1 MKLLRFLVFGILVF
15 MLWPECIAAE
25 WQWSVQIPGIISNET
40 DDHPQAFLWIP
51 SDCAQVRGVM
61 IGTHNMTEET
71 LFENLLF
78 REKMSEIGMG
88 LIWITPGWDQKW
100 DVSAGSQRA
109 FEQMLEDFAA
119 ISGYNELKYVP
130 IVPFGH
136 SRWQLILGILQHG
149 IPNGHWLSFPFM
161 ETHRVLILPDMA
173 VITWSGGNVLLTAF
187 PA

>member
-71 LFENLLF
+71 LFENLLAE
-78 REKMSEIGMG
+78 RSC
-88 LIWITPGWDQKW
+88 
-100 DVSAGSQRA
+100 
-109 FEQMLEDFAA
+109 
-119 ISGYNELKYVP
+119 
-130 IVPFGH
+130 
-136 SRWQLILGILQHG
+136 ILYGFVFYYFLFIL
-149 IPNGHWLSFPFM
+149 NK
-161 ETHRVLILPDMA
+161 
-173 VITWSGGNVLLTAF
+173 
-187 PA
+187 

>member
-1 MKLLRFLVFGILVF
+1 

-78 REKMSEIGMG
+78 QGENVRNGYG
-88 LIWITPGWDQKW
+88 LVWITR
-100 DVSAGSQRA
+100 AGSRNGMYLP
-109 FEQMLEDFAA
+109 E
-119 ISGYNELKYVP
+119 VR
-130 IVPFGH
+130 GH
-136 SRWQLILGILQHG
+136 LSRCWRTL
-149 IPNGHWLSFPFM
+149 PLS
-161 ETHRVLILPDMA
+161 A
-173 VITWSGGNVLLTAF
+173 VTMN
-187 PA
+187 

>member
-88 LIWITPGWDQKW
+88 LICYSGLGPEMGCICRKSEGLSRCWRTLPL
-100 DVSAGSQRA
+100 SAVTMNKIRS
-109 FEQMLEDFAA
+109 
-119 ISGYNELKYVP
+119 V
-130 IVPFGH
+130 VPFGH
-136 SRWQLILGILQHG
+136 SAWQLTLEFCSMESRTDIGCHILS
-149 IPNGHWLSFPFM
+149 W
-161 ETHRVLILPDMA
+161 RR
-173 VITWSGGNVLLTAF
+173 TAY
-187 PA
+187 

>member
-1 MKLLRFLVFGILVF
+1 MTLLRFLVFGILVF

-119 ISGYNELKYVP
+119 ISGYN
-130 IVPFGH
+130 
-136 SRWQLILGILQHG
+136 G
-149 IPNGHWLSFPFM
+149 IPNGHWLSYPFM

>member
-119 ISGYNELKYVP
+119 ISG
-130 IVPFGH
+130 
-136 SRWQLILGILQHG
+136 
-149 IPNGHWLSFPFM
+149 
-161 ETHRVLILPDMA
+161 
-173 VITWSGGNVLLTAF
+173 
-187 PA
+187 

>member
-78 REKMSEIGMG
+78 REKMSEMGMG
-88 LIWITPGWDQKW
+88 LIWITPGCICRK
-100 DVSAGSQRA
+100 S
-109 FEQMLEDFAA
+109 E
-119 ISGYNELKYVP
+119 
-130 IVPFGH
+130 
-136 SRWQLILGILQHG
+136 GI
-149 IPNGHWLSFPFM
+149 
-161 ETHRVLILPDMA
+161 
-173 VITWSGGNVLLTAF
+173 
-187 PA
+187 

>member
-88 LIWITPGWDQKW
+88 LI
-100 DVSAGSQRA
+100 
-109 FEQMLEDFAA
+109 
-119 ISGYNELKYVP
+119 
-130 IVPFGH
+130 
-136 SRWQLILGILQHG
+136 
-149 IPNGHWLSFPFM
+149 
-161 ETHRVLILPDMA
+161 
-173 VITWSGGNVLLTAF
+173 
-187 PA
+187 